1 MNWLPF
7 FVPVALFAA
16 FAVVRRAGQIS
27 VRQAAEFLQHGAK
40 VIDVRTPA
48 EFRGGHLANA
58 INIPHDQIP
67 AQIGRHIPDKQ
78 HVLLLHC
85 QSGMRSALARRK
97 LLEMGYQNSFDL
109 GSYYR
114 AMRIA
119 G

>member
-1 MNWLPF
+1 MNWFSF
-7 FVPVALFAA
+7 FIPIALLTT

-27 VRQAAEFLQHGAK
+27 VRQASEFLEHGAK

-58 INIPHDQIP
+58 INIPHDQIQL
-67 AQIGRHIPDKQ
+67 QIARLVPDKQ

-97 LLEMGYQNSFDL
+97 LIELGYQNAFDL